1 MTKIEIKSIFGDV
14 LFTYEKEYA
23 TIKDAVVEAV
33 KNGANLEG
41 ANLEGAYLEGAYLE
55 GAYLY
60 GANLEGAYLYG
71 ANLEGAYLEGANLEG
86 AYLEGA
92 NLYGAYL
99 YGANLVRAN
108 LYGAT
113 LPMFCKWGVSHS
125 SDFKTIKI
133 GCKSKTIKE
142 WDSFF
147 ASEEVYST
155 HRNTDEFKRI
165 EACYKAM
172 KEYVK
177 FINK

>member
-41 ANLEGAYLEGAYLE
+41 ANLEGAYL
-55 GAYLY
+55 Y
-60 GANLEGAYLYG
+60 GAN
-71 ANLEGAYLEGANLEG
+71 
-86 AYLEGA
+86 LEGA

>member
-1 MTKIEIKSIFGDV
+1 MVQTSKVQTSRCKPRRCIPLWCKPRRCKPRRCIPRRCIPLWCKPRRCIPRRCKPLWCIPRRCE
-14 LFTYEKEYA
+14 
-23 TIKDAVVEAV
+23 
-33 KNGANLEG
+33 NLYG
-41 ANLEGAYLEGAYLE
+41 ANLEGAYLNGANLE
-55 GAYLY
+55 

-71 ANLEGAYLEGANLEG
+71 ANLEGA
-86 AYLEGA
+86 
-92 NLYGAYL
+92 
-99 YGANLVRAN
+99 
-108 LYGAT
+108 YGAT

>member
-41 ANLEGAYLEGAYLE
+41 ANLEGATSMVHTSMVQTSKVHTC
-55 GAYLY
+55 
-60 GANLEGAYLYG
+60 YG